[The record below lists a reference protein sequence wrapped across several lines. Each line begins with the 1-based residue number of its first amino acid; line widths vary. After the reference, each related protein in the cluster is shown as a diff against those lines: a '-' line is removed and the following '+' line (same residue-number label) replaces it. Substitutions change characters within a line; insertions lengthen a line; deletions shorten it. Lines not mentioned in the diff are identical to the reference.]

1 VSALDRRAFLRALG
15 LAPLVALQGCAGD
28 LLRAT
33 ARSQIEYGPATF
45 EVAGHSALVWH
56 RLSAPGRAHIEY
68 APVGGGAAPSR
79 TPVVTVTADSDLT
92 MTVTL
97 DRLAP
102 DREYQFR
109 AVVEGATDP
118 GPLGRFRT
126 APVAA
131 EEFTFAWSADIE
143 AGHQPFTIFDAM
155 ARRAPRFFVFLG
167 DTVYADHPRTS
178 FEPTLT
184 YYRYKHRE
192 NRDDRH
198 LGGFLG
204 GMPVFAMWDDHEVQN
219 DFNATNPF
227 IPQGRQ
233 AFGEYWPIRG
243 GDVLYRRFSWGAG
256 ADFFALDCRQYRSP
270 QSDPDGPAKTMLG
283 ARQKAWL
290 KDGLRQSRAP
300 AKFLLTSVPLQGPW
314 GADRW
319 AGYATERDELLRFLH
334 DEKIRG
340 VIVLSGDVHTAVDI
354 ELDGGPREFVA
365 GPLGAWPSCRI
376 APRIKPLLEASGRF
390 FICDAFNCGLV
401 TVRPQASPPEVE
413 VRYLDAAD
421 VVRYTTRVPLA

>member
-1 VSALDRRAFLRALG
+1 
-15 LAPLVALQGCAGD
+15 
-28 LLRAT
+28 
-33 ARSQIEYGPATF
+33 
-45 EVAGHSALVWH
+45 
-56 RLSAPGRAHIEY
+56 
-68 APVGGGAAPSR
+68 
-79 TPVVTVTADSDLT
+79 
-92 MTVTL
+92 
-97 DRLAP
+97 
-102 DREYQFR
+102 
-109 AVVEGATDP
+109 
-118 GPLGRFRT
+118 
-126 APVAA
+126 
-131 EEFTFAWSADIE
+131 
-143 AGHQPFTIFDAM
+143 
-155 ARRAPRFFVFLG
+155 
-167 DTVYADHPRTS
+167 VYADVPRTS

-198 LGGFLG
+198 LGSFLG
-204 GMPVFAMWDDHEVQN
+204 STPVFAMWDDHEVQN

-233 AFGEYWPIRG
+233 AFGEYWPTRG
-243 GDVLYRRFSWGAG
+243 ADEILYRRFSWGAG

-319 AGYATERDELLRFLH
+319 AGYATERDELLRFLR

-354 ELDGGPREFVA
+354 ELDDGPREFVA
-365 GPLGAWPSCRI
+365 GPLAAWPSCRI